1 MNKETIKV
9 VNIGKPDI
17 EAMSGSEQN
26 TFFSEL
32 LSKISSLSK
41 QHRAEVSTLYQPN
54 RKPNFLFEKIFL
66 YLTSQTGKFFATL
79 KNFFST

>member
-17 EAMSGSEQN
+17 EVMSGSEQN

-32 LSKISSLSK
+32 LIRIFSLSK
-41 QHRAEVSTLYQPN
+41 QQRTELSVQ
-54 RKPNFLFEKIFL
+54 RR
-66 YLTSQTGKFFATL
+66 
-79 KNFFST
+79 